1 MNIISYSFFEP
12 KIIHRHR
19 DWDKFNKS
27 DRYWYNIPALI
38 AINSL
43 VYPDF
48 KIKFHI
54 SENILNNKLYVLFK
68 ECVKKYNIEV
78 EVIKRDYINTEP
90 TIWRYKPLIEK
101 ECEIL
106 LCRDID
112 SIPTTDEILAT
123 YYFIGNDKY
132 DVTTIRSHK
141 NHKIP
146 QTIML
151 AGLCSFRPKNINLNY
166 DFDKFLNTFSKSNWG
181 IDQNFLIHTF
191 TNDIN
196 FTKTKFLDSRLN
208 SRNHQIENPLIE
220 CDSFDEKYYKDNVD
234 VVLSNTILNLL
245 DSYTEWPGEPID
257 IRGEKLISLLKE
269 DNSLHKM
276 LEILEGDEILKDFYL

>member
-19 DWDKFNKS
+19 DWDKFNKI

-43 VYPDF
+43 VYTDF

-54 SENILNNKLYVLFK
+54 SENILNNKLYILFE
-68 ECVKKYNIEV
+68 ECVENYNIEI
-78 EVIKRDYINTEP
+78 EVIKKDYINTEP

-101 ECEIL
+101 ECDIL

-112 SIPTTDEILAT
+112 SIPTTDEILST
-123 YYFIGNDKY
+123 YYFINNDKY

-166 DFDKFLNTFSKSNWG
+166 DFNTFLNTFSKSNWG
-181 IDQNFLIHTF
+181 IDQNFLIDTF
-191 TNDIN
+191 TSDRN

-208 SRNHQIENPLIE
+208 SKNHQIEKPLIE
-220 CDSFDEKYYKDNVD
+220 CDSFDENYYRNNVD
-234 VVLSNTILNLL
+234 YNKNDSILKLI
-245 DSYTEWPGEPID
+245 DYYTEWSGEPVN
-257 IRGEKLISLLKE
+257 IRGEKLINLLNNEKFSNMLDLIEGNKILKE
-269 DNSLHKM
+269 
-276 LEILEGDEILKDFYL
+276 FYL